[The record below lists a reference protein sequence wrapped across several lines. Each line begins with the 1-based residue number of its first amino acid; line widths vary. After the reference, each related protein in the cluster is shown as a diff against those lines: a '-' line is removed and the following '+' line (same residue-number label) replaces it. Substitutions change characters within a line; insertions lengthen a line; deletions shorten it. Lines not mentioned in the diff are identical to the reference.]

1 MQFANF
7 FDSIYGLYLDERL
20 SNYEE
25 INKVIPHTAFVCG
38 SGLKNDIKY
47 DYIDRKDLPPVYENS
62 IDYPTW
68 WARPNAFNAWHC
80 HKQIMTRFYND
91 PEKPKRLLLL
101 EDDIILD
108 EEFEDIVSGIQSFIE
123 SDKWDMLYFGCYQNG
138 MSESYSEED
147 TMNSLGGIF
156 FHLRKMRGGG
166 GFHAVGMTREI
177 VGKLLE
183 FAPIGPYDWI
193 AALNNLQHHIPKKN
207 RPYKNLLYN
216 EH

>member
-1 MQFANF
+1 
-7 FDSIYGLYLDERL
+7 
-20 SNYEE
+20 
-25 INKVIPHTAFVCG
+25 
-38 SGLKNDIKY
+38 
-47 DYIDRKDLPPVYENS
+47 
-62 IDYPTW
+62 
-68 WARPNAFNAWHC
+68 
-80 HKQIMTRFYND
+80 MTRFYND

-193 AALNNLQHHIPKKN
+193 AGKYLHNQYRCYGVYPTIINQVDGYSFVENCNLTKPSKW
-207 RPYKNLLYN
+207 RV
-216 EH
+216 